1 MIDSVSSDGAG
12 SADLK
17 RTKRARRA
25 SSAAATN
32 VDRLPPHSQEAELG
46 VLGCVL
52 LSPNDCLNE
61 CIEKFKPG
69 AEVFYDLRHQT
80 IFTALVEMYDKREA
94 IDVITLQQHLK
105 DKQLLEQVGGLAY
118 LASLPDTVPSAANI
132 SYYLEIVFEKY
143 LLRKMIH
150 TCSDVVARVY
160 DHEGEVDQLMDE
172 VERDIL
178 KISESRVAGENAT
191 VKELVKKAIN
201 TIEDY
206 HQRQGMLT
214 GVPTGFTDLDK
225 MTSGL
230 HPGEMVVIAARPSMG
245 KTSLAMNI
253 AEHVAIDQKLPV
265 GVFSLE
271 MTSESLVLLM
281 LCSRSRVNLRNIR
294 DGFLAERDFPK
305 LTGSAG
311 KLANAPLFIDD
322 SSGLSI
328 LQMRA
333 KARRM
338 SQQHGIKLFVIDYL
352 QLLHSTARRAENR
365 QQEIAD
371 ISNGIKSLAKEL
383 EVPIIVLAQLNREME
398 KDKNRKP
405 RMSDLRESGAIEQDA
420 DLIAMLYKPSSGDDD
435 DNATNAGETEDAVA
449 VNLLIAKQRNGPTG
463 DVNLTFL
470 RSFTRFENAA
480 KISDDE
486 VHN

>member
-1 MIDSVSSDGAG
+1 
-12 SADLK
+12 
-17 RTKRARRA
+17 
-25 SSAAATN
+25 
-32 VDRLPPHSQEAELG
+32 
-46 VLGCVL
+46 
-52 LSPNDCLNE
+52 
-61 CIEKFKPG
+61 
-69 AEVFYDLRHQT
+69 
-80 IFTALVEMYDKREA
+80 
-94 IDVITLQQHLK
+94 
-105 DKQLLEQVGGLAY
+105 
-118 LASLPDTVPSAANI
+118 
-132 SYYLEIVFEKY
+132 
-143 LLRKMIH
+143 
-150 TCSDVVARVY
+150 
-160 DHEGEVDQLMDE
+160 
-172 VERDIL
+172 
-178 KISESRVAGENAT
+178 
-191 VKELVKKAIN
+191 
-201 TIEDY
+201 
-206 HQRQGMLT
+206 
-214 GVPTGFTDLDK
+214 
-225 MTSGL
+225 
-230 HPGEMVVIAARPSMG
+230 MG

-271 MTSESLVLLM
+271 MTSESLVLRM

-305 LTGSAG
+305 LTGAAG

-371 ISNGIKSLAKEL
+371 ISSGIKSLAKEL
-383 EVPIIVLAQLNREME
+383 EVPVIVLSQLNREME

-405 RMSDLRESGAIEQDA
+405 RMSDLRESGSIEQDA
-420 DLIAMLYKPSSGDDD
+420 DLIGLLYKPSSGDDED
-435 DNATNAGETEDAVA
+435 GAAPTGEEHDAVP

-470 RSFTRFENAA
+470 KSFTRFENAA
-480 KISDDE
+480 KISDDD
-486 VHN
+486 VPH